1 MWKEFKEFAIKG
13 SVIDL
18 AVGVIIGGVFGK
30 FVSSLVEDV
39 LMPPL
44 GLLIGKVDFSNLFI
58 NLSGGEYASLDA
70 AKKAGAATIN
80 YGMFLNNLIGFLIT
94 AFAIFLV
101 VKAINRLRREGED
114 KAAEAPPAPPEPT
127 GEEKLLTEIRD
138 LLKVRN

>member
-127 GEEKLLTEIRD
+127 GEEKLLIEIRD

>member
-1 MWKEFKEFAIKG
+1 MWKEFREFAIKG

-127 GEEKLLTEIRD
+127 GEEKILIEIRD